1 MCFTIIASLDK
12 KKEILHDNLKGEKK
26 NQEIKKQILSILV
39 CKHPFLCRVLF
50 NKVQLSQ
57 ILFSRVHW
65 KEIPRIMKL
74 ESI

>member
-26 NQEIKKQILSILV
+26 TRNKKQILSILV

-65 KEIPRIMKL
+65 KETL
-74 ESI
+74 EL